1 MLSSVS
7 RSLGSVIFPVNA
19 AAAAVSG
26 LHKYILSSNVRNV
39 PENFR
44 HVSKADGV
52 RGRSLSHAY
61 ASHTTRL
68 MKAPAAIKGPS
79 SHFH

>member
-19 AAAAVSG
+19 AAAAVSE
-26 LHKYILSSNVRNV
+26 LHKYILSSNER
-39 PENFR
+39 R
-44 HVSKADGV
+44 KIGHSSKADGV

-61 ASHTTRL
+61 AIQ
-68 MKAPAAIKGPS
+68 PD
-79 SHFH
+79 